1 MAAGIARTVHAVAGV
16 VAPPADNCV
25 ILMRMSETH
34 TVALAPRGLSECY
47 TARTT
52 VFYTLAVF
60 LLNLASG
67 VAIEYGSVFSPNTT
81 RILDGL
87 DVAMVVAFV
96 ATIAVII
103 AASASGREHLRHR
116 ALVVYLIVATVQTI
130 ASVAALVVTAH
141 VRNDEYLWGLADV
154 GAAYIAIAAVF
165 TGWYWLLDGIVP
177 GGAFVFPG
185 RGGEDLQRP
194 KLIDY
199 AFISFN
205 TNSTFGPTSET
216 VVSRRVK
223 VAMML
228 QTSLSLLVLLV
239 LVARLVQAHGS

>member
-1 MAAGIARTVHAVAGV
+1 MLIGRTVHAVASV
-16 VAPPADNCV
+16 VALAADNCV
-25 ILMRMSETH
+25 ILMPMSETH
-34 TVALAPRGLSECY
+34 VTALEPRGLSDCY
-47 TARTT
+47 TPRTT
-52 VFYTLAVF
+52 VLYTLVVF
-60 LLNLASG
+60 LLDLGSG
-67 VAIEYGSVFSPNTT
+67 VAIEYGSVFSTTTT
-81 RILDGL
+81 RILNGL
-87 DVAMVVAFV
+87 DVAMVVAFI
-96 ATIAVII
+96 ATIGVVIV
-103 AASASGREHLRHR
+103 ASISGREHLRHR
-116 ALVVYLIVATVQTI
+116 ALILYLIVATVQTI
-130 ASVAALVVTAH
+130 AAVAALVVTAR
-141 VRNDEYLWGLADV
+141 VRHDEYLWGLADV

-185 RGGEDLQRP
+185 RGGVDLQRP

-205 TNSTFGPTSET
+205 TNATFGPTSET